1 MEYIIYCDE
10 SISNGRYFSDFY
22 GGSLVRSKDLE
33 FVLGELKEVMKKNNL
48 MAEVKWT
55 KVTQQYLEKYFSVM
69 DTFFALIKKDLIKT
83 RIMFRQAAQIP
94 IINSKQRVNSY
105 HLLYYQ
111 FIKHA
116 FGLPFS
122 NNSDNPISLRIHF
135 DKLPDKYIK
144 NELFINYIY
153 GLQSL
158 PSFEKANIRIKRS
171 NIVEI
176 DSSKHLLLQC
186 TDIVLGAMAFR
197 LNDLH
202 KEKPTG
208 KYHRGKRTIAKELL
222 YKHIRSHICDMFP
235 NFNIGITTKN
245 GWTEKRWE
253 HPYRHWKFTPK
264 EFEIDDSKYKKK

>member
-158 PSFEKANIRIKRS
+158 PSLKR
-171 NIVEI
+171 
-176 DSSKHLLLQC
+176 
-186 TDIVLGAMAFR
+186 
-197 LNDLH
+197 
-202 KEKPTG
+202 
-208 KYHRGKRTIAKELL
+208 RT
-222 YKHIRSHICDMFP
+222 
-235 NFNIGITTKN
+235 
-245 GWTEKRWE
+245 
-253 HPYRHWKFTPK
+253 
-264 EFEIDDSKYKKK
+264 